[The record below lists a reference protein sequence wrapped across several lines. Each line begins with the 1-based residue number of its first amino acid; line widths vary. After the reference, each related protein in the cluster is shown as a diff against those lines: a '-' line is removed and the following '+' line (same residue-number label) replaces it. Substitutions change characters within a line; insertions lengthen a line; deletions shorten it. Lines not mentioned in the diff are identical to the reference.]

1 MYHDFFHKTTNSME
15 RSFVLFIYSKV
26 CIAKLLT
33 DMVKKLQCEAALL
46 LR

>member
-1 MYHDFFHKTTNSME
+1 ME

-26 CIAKLLT
+26 CIGKLLT
-33 DMVKKLQCEAALL
+33 DMVKKSQCEAAFL